1 LSHGGLDLAYPSWSK
16 GGVDEARKDE
26 VKRRFGARVRKL
38 RKALKLSQEKVA
50 LKAGIDR
57 SYFGGIE
64 RGENN
69 VSLINIEK
77 IAEALGA
84 ETAELFRG

>member
-1 LSHGGLDLAYPSWSK
+1 M
-16 GGVDEARKDE
+16 DEARKDE
-26 VKRRFGARVRKL
+26 VKRAFGVRL
-38 RKALKLSQEKVA
+38 RKARKAAKLSQEKVA

-69 VSLINIEK
+69 VSLVNIHR
-77 IAEALGA
+77 IADALEIDA
-84 ETAELFRG
+84 AELFHG